1 MTIVSISEAARLT
14 GKARSTIQAYIKT
27 GKLSKTTATTGSQ
40 GIDVSEL
47 LRVFGELV
55 TTDATCSEPVAI
67 SQQTTPDTTGTTAA
81 DLAAVKAENDSLK
94 ALLAAK
100 QETIDSLNRALLLLE
115 HKQEKTGEQPPEEPK
130 KSLWKRLFN

>member
-14 GKARSTIQAYIKT
+14 GKARSTIQAYIKA
-27 GKLSKTTATTGSQ
+27 GKLSKTTGTTGSK

-55 TTDATCSEPVAI
+55 TTDATCSEPVVI
-67 SQQTTPDTTGTTAA
+67 SQQTTPDTTAA

-130 KSLWKRLFN
+130 KSLWKRLFS